1 MIRAAVSA
9 SEDRSGTTGPAWRPW
24 VGVQFA
30 VVSPVVML
38 R

>member
-1 MIRAAVSA
+1 MIRAAISA
-9 SEDRSGTTGPAWRPW
+9 SEDLGTTGPAWRPC